1 MITISN
7 DDLHL
12 EDFQDELGYLRV
24 VDWLQAN
31 QSSISCLNVNILF
44 RHNNGWRC
52 SLVANV
58 KEITIKVSPQTIEFE
73 TMATALWVLLKQL
86 SREGT
91 TRGDYI
97 IHVI

>member
-1 MITISN
+1 MIKISN

-12 EDFQDELGYLRV
+12 DFQDERRHMV
-24 VDWLQAN
+24 VYDWLQAN
-31 QSSISCLNVNILF
+31 QSSISCLNVNIIF
-44 RHNNGWRC
+44 SYKNGWRC
-52 SLVANV
+52 SLVAV
-58 KEITIKVSPQTIEFE
+58 EEITIKVSPRTIELE
-73 TMATALWVLLKQL
+73 STAKALWVLLKQL